1 LGKTRHIERQFQEYA
16 SRRRSSC
23 EKWVFASTL
32 PPTHDP
38 RAPRDSAIRSEAEKP
53 RAEAKAARGSSNR
66 SGPMAGCPVWPWACI
81 TGSNRAAPHSLRG
94 RRALR
99 LWQSKGHRPASHQ
112 AALFQY
118 RKSSGRQHDRMCRR
132 TSGAHPTG
140 QHGQLDRGAKAR
152 RVLRIEAEGVHAGE
166 EGLPSPSGSPVR
178 RLQHGQSSQKSI
190 NFRRS
195 AQNAYGIDAT
205 PSLWGRRRTVRYATI
220 RLVTACL
227 GADKD
232 T

>member
-1 LGKTRHIERQFQEYA
+1 
-16 SRRRSSC
+16 
-23 EKWVFASTL
+23 
-32 PPTHDP
+32 
-38 RAPRDSAIRSEAEKP
+38 
-53 RAEAKAARGSSNR
+53 
-66 SGPMAGCPVWPWACI
+66 
-81 TGSNRAAPHSLRG
+81 
-94 RRALR
+94 
-99 LWQSKGHRPASHQ
+99 
-112 AALFQY
+112 
-118 RKSSGRQHDRMCRR
+118 MCRR
-132 TSGAHPTG
+132 TSGAQPIG

-152 RVLRIEAEGVHAGE
+152 GVLRIEAEGVHAGE
-166 EGLPSPSGSPVR
+166 EGLPSPSGGPVR